1 MGIFEFL
8 KKKQDKSNEMD
19 FAEKS
24 EINSKEKEIKQEE
37 KFVADLSFVELQSAD
52 WVKFAGILKREG
64 VLANS
69 YIKQPSNVEISL
81 DQKNRPKVSLE
92 FKSKTS
98 DSVRNVELYQDV
110 ACLYVNGAIEMY
122 PETQRNKD
130 LNILWKDYQ
139 ERLKYYN
146 YLNTNREEC
155 FQKQKAERMI
165 KTADKIKTNL
175 CNLYEK
181 EQAFLEENRNAR
193 FDEFCYSTLF
203 EKDER
208 GFSIYVGELPKFI
221 PLEKTEGGHYVSGEP
236 VIPFTPRTL
245 EHCILHMTNG
255 QKIEDAE
262 DLAGFERKCRDLQK
276 YSCFESE
283 DWDRVI
289 AFGKEIVRNQ
299 YIASVIT
306 NERTK

>member
-1 MGIFEFL
+1 M
-8 KKKQDKSNEMD
+8 
-19 FAEKS
+19 
-24 EINSKEKEIKQEE
+24 
-37 KFVADLSFVELQSAD
+37 
-52 WVKFAGILKREG
+52 
-64 VLANS
+64 
-69 YIKQPSNVEISL
+69 
-81 DQKNRPKVSLE
+81 
-92 FKSKTS
+92 
-98 DSVRNVELYQDV
+98 
-110 ACLYVNGAIEMY
+110 
-122 PETQRNKD
+122 
-130 LNILWKDYQ
+130 
-139 ERLKYYN
+139 
-146 YLNTNREEC
+146 
-155 FQKQKAERMI
+155 
-165 KTADKIKTNL
+165 
-175 CNLYEK
+175 EK

>member
-19 FAEKS
+19 FAGKS
-24 EINSKEKEIKQEE
+24 EVNSKEKEIKQEE
-37 KFVADLSFVELQSAD
+37 KFVADLSYVELQYAD
-52 WVKFAGILKREG
+52 WKKFAGILKREG
-64 VLANS
+64 VLSNS
-69 YIKQPSNVEISL
+69 YDKNPVSIEYSL
-81 DQKNRPKVSLE
+81 DKDNSPVVELTFR
-92 FKSKTS
+92 SKTS
-98 DSVRNVELYQDV
+98 DSIRRVKLIKDSAY
-110 ACLYVNGAIEMY
+110 LTVNGAIELY

-130 LNILWKDYQ
+130 LKKIWKDYQ
-139 ERLKYYN
+139 DGLKYYN
-146 YLNTNREEC
+146 YLNTNREEY
-155 FQKQKAERMI
+155 FHKQKAERMI
-165 KTADKIKTNL
+165 KTAEKIKTNL

-181 EQAFLEENRNAR
+181 EQAFLEENRNAI

-208 GFSIYVGELPKFI
+208 GFSVYVGELPKFI
-221 PLEKTEGGHYVSGEP
+221 PLEKTEDGHYVSGEP

-283 DWDRVI
+283 DWDNVI
-289 AFGKEIVRNQ
+289 EFGKDIVRNQ
-299 YIASVIT
+299 YIVSVAI
-306 NERTK
+306 NEKAM